1 LGFGSR
7 RIHYYILLCY
17 GKMLNPHEKSVGGG
31 AGFEDVVLWTW
42 LAGV

>member
-1 LGFGSR
+1 
-7 RIHYYILLCY
+7 
-17 GKMLNPHEKSVGGG
+17 MLNPHEKSVGGG